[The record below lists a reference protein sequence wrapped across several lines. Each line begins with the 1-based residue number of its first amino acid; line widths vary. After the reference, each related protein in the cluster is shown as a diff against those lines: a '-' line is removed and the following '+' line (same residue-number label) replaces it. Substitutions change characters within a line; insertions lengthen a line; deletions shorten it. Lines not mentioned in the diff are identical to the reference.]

1 MTNVRDESAKEHPLL
16 LSIGGVQVLAYEGEE
31 GIRVASW
38 KYPERVDGEVFIQYE
53 IEDAPRLIAA
63 RRYRTIH
70 ELEEVLRSLLQ

>member
-1 MTNVRDESAKEHPLL
+1 MTNPGNESGQEYPLL

-70 ELEEVLRSLLQ
+70 ELEDVLRALLP